1 MKILQIFLFL
11 LMLSASS
18 AYSMQ
23 VDTAIVNVWHGKE
36 HDYSAFKYKV
46 REHKNAEASGDFKS
60 MNIASRAG
68 ELATLLGDD
77 IYNVDSLVVTG
88 EIDDTDIHTLWDAS
102 FNGKLSVINMEN
114 ATVKSGIIPENAF
127 WNIGEQIDPSFEHLY
142 IISLRRIILPN
153 EIKRI
158 ERSAFAYAIH
168 LEEVNIP
175 SALQYLGVDA
185 FYECENLKTDPLV
198 FPEGFERIDRRAV
211 INCWNLRNV
220 ILPSTIKEIGD
231 DAFWQAKIS
240 SVSLPEGL
248 ERIGDGAFLG
258 CRLKEVVIP
267 NSCQYV
273 GTFLFQINYDLEK
286 VRLPEGIERIPDE
299 FADGCIHLRQV
310 NIPSSVKSIGKEAF
324 EDCWQLSG
332 VELPD
337 GLETIEKDA
346 FQNCEAFE
354 QLCFPA
360 TLKCLG
366 EECCTCLYSLKRI
379 YCLASEPPVCEKSNL
394 NVGYTPFGGYDSG
407 GTPRDIPVYVPV
419 GSAEKYRNAWG
430 WDYFTNFVE
439 TDDFPTAINSISISQ
454 SRQNAVYDLSGRK
467 VASPQSGHIYIIN
480 GKKRIFA
487 N

>member
-114 ATVKSGIIPENAF
+114 AAMKNGIVPKDAF
-127 WNIGEQIDPSFEHLY
+127 WNPKEQLY
-142 IISLRRIILPN
+142 DGYISVIHLRRIILPDG
-153 EIKRI
+153 IRRI
-158 ERSAFAYAIH
+158 EESAFSYAVN
-168 LEEVNIP
+168 LEEMNIP
-175 SALQYLGVDA
+175 SALQYVGVDA

-198 FPEGFERIDRRAV
+198 FSEGFERIDNEAFSR
-211 INCWNLRNV
+211 CLSLKTV
-220 ILPSTIKEIGD
+220 ILPSTVVEIGKG
-231 DAFWQAKIS
+231 AFEQANIS
-240 SVSLPEGL
+240 SINLPEGL
-248 ERIGDGAFLG
+248 KRIGDRAFVY
-258 CRLKEVVIP
+258 CRLKEVHIP
-267 NSCQYV
+267 NSCQDL
-273 GTFLFQINYDLEK
+273 GDFLFSSNRDLEK
-286 VRLPEGIERIPDE
+286 IHLPEGIERIPNR
-299 FADGCIHLRQV
+299 FAYVCISLRQV
-310 NIPSSVKSIGKEAF
+310 NIPPSVKSIGEEAF
-324 EDCWQLSG
+324 LGCQQLAG
-332 VELPD
+332 VELPY
-337 GLETIEKDA
+337 GLETVESEA
-346 FQNCEAFE
+346 FQHCYAFE
-354 QLCFPA
+354 QLVFPA
-360 TLKCLG
+360 TLKSLG
-366 EECCTCLYSLKRI
+366 AECCAYLSGLKRI

-467 VASPQSGHIYIIN
+467 VTSPQSGHIYIIN